1 METLQQKRSRQ
12 APQLIPVFSEDAES
26 FAPMADRSM
35 DDALLLDSYSQ
46 TIAAVV
52 RRVAPSV
59 VNIRVLSGERG
70 TGGGSGFILARGR
83 LYPNEQSRRARRSR
97 YRSHAA

>member
-12 APQLIPVFSEDAES
+12 APQLVPVFGEDAES
-26 FAPMADRSM
+26 FAPMADRSL

-52 RRVAPSV
+52 RRVA
-59 VNIRVLSGERG
+59 
-70 TGGGSGFILARGR
+70 
-83 LYPNEQSRRARRSR
+83 RAWLTSA
-97 YRSHAA
+97 S